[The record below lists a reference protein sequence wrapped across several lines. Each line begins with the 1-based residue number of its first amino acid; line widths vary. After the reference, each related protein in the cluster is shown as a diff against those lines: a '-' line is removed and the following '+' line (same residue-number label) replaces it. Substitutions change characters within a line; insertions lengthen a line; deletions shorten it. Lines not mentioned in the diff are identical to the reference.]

1 MTCCLFLIWQPKEQ
15 QMAQNELSPLIN
27 LRYSWLRPFS
37 PSLPPDLSIRTAVR
51 SLHISSSK
59 GSAQSSWCFTP
70 AKDWVGH
77 TQNISNQSGMHNLY
91 QFVASNASLQCNP
104 VIPTLEVLCF
114 HHAFAVGFPGVQH
127 VFIGRLTMLS
137 IPYATSLQVKG
148 RPQKTPSFTSK
159 LMFSWELHPDKN
171 QIIRYAR

>member
-1 MTCCLFLIWQPKEQ
+1 MSCP
-15 QMAQNELSPLIN
+15 LSSTDHRN
-27 LRYSWLRPFS
+27 SGLRPFS
-37 PSLPPDLSIRTAVR
+37 PSLPLDLSIRTTVR

-59 GSAQSSWCFTP
+59 GSAQSSWCLTP

-77 TQNISNQSGMHNLY
+77 TQNISKPIWDA

-114 HHAFAVGFPGVQH
+114 HHAFAVGFPGFQH
-127 VFIGRLTMLS
+127 IFIGRLTMLS

-148 RPQKTPSFTSK
+148 RPQKTPSVTSK
-159 LMFSWELHPDKN
+159 LMFFMGIISLQN